1 METGLQPFLQHG
13 IALYH
18 AVVANGYIYRLF
30 AADQDDEIFS
40 TCYRSIYKVSLQ
52 EGIMGGV
59 QGNNNAGEFRT
70 LGFMYCD
77 CIGQDKFRQV
87 CGLIQDFPALKCN
100 LHTLFLAVY

>member
-1 METGLQPFLQHG
+1 
-13 IALYH
+13 
-18 AVVANGYIYRLF
+18 
-30 AADQDDEIFS
+30 
-40 TCYRSIYKVSLQ
+40 
-52 EGIMGGV
+52 MGGV

-87 CGLIQDFPALKCN
+87 CGLIQDFPALKCS